1 MKTLLTIAILSFILI
16 GECQAQQ
23 QADSAFYA
31 YKQSKWLAKK
41 IGKWQVTM
49 TIRPTI
55 DAKPTLVKDLEAV
68 RTMIGAFCLNE
79 VMQPV
84 KGAKMPLF
92 KRIGN
97 LNYNLNDARWDY
109 MSIDT
114 RITGGI
120 MNFNFIEN
128 KGDSIVSYIPDFP
141 HPGFGPKLTNRGK
154 NVKVR
159 NVIITLNQ
167 NHDLVKQY
175 WTFTDGKEWLAIKY
189 DFFRVK

>member
-1 MKTLLTIAILSFILI
+1 MKKLLTFTLLSYLLL

-31 YKQSKWLAKK
+31 HKKSKWLAKK
-41 IGKWQVTM
+41 TGRWQVIM
-49 TIRPTI
+49 TIQPTI
-55 DAKPTLVKDLEAV
+55 DAKPTQIKDLEAV

-97 LNYNLNDARWDY
+97 LDYNLNDARWDY

-114 RITGGI
+114 RITAGI
-120 MNFNFIEN
+120 MNFIYVES
-128 KGDSIVSYIPDFP
+128 KGDSITSSIADFP
-141 HPGFGPKLTNRGK
+141 HPGFGPKLVDRGK

-159 NVIITLNQ
+159 NVIITTNN
-167 NHDLVKQY
+167 NHDIVKQY
-175 WTFTDGKEWLAIKY
+175 WTLTDGKEWLAVKY
-189 DFFRVK
+189 EFTRAK